1 MNIKLTDGL
10 LGLIAVLLAT
20 NLLANTAP
28 LARASTEGVVATHD
42 VLRAHLIELV
52 APDGKVVSQ
61 LHTADDGAAN
71 LRMCDGKGEARVKLG
86 ATLQG
91 AGLVLM
97 NRNTEPA
104 VTLSATEEVPV
115 LTLSTPGHPSHVIK
129 P

>member
-1 MNIKLTDGL
+1 MNIKRTDGL
-10 LGLIAVLLAT
+10 LGLIAVLLAAD
-20 NLLANTAP
+20 LLANTAP
-28 LARASTEGVVATHD
+28 LARASTEGAVVTND
-42 VLRAHLIELV
+42 VLRARLIELV
-52 APDGKVVSQ
+52 APDGKVVAQ

-71 LRMCDGKGEARVKLG
+71 LRMRNGKGEARVELG

-115 LTLSTPGHPSHVIK
+115 LTLSRPGHPSHVIN